1 MIKYTLLA
9 FSVLFSAYSN
19 AQEPDI
25 CTTHSLSDAVLAEN
39 PEAKAQYDK
48 LEQEFLQYA
57 QQKNHLRSVAL
68 PPHPDRVIPVVF
80 HIVHDYN
87 TSYISDEQ
95 VESALEYINWDFQK
109 LNPDTIDI
117 VSDFVDIASDL
128 NITFRLAQLD
138 PDGNCTKG
146 VTRTFSNLTS
156 VAGENVK
163 DLVKWDPSKYL
174 NVWIVDEIASGAGG
188 YSYLPGSAPGN
199 DNNAGILVINSQF
212 GAIGTSNGSGFS
224 AHTLSHEIGHYLGL
238 PHTWGGTNTPGLS
251 TNCNS
256 DDGIADTPECI
267 GQSFN
272 CDLEIETCGSLDNVQ
287 NFMCYAGCPNMF
299 TEGQGDRVHYYLDN
313 HTSGNAARNGLWQQ
327 SNLVATGTN
336 DGYVTQECTPIADI
350 HSDNTS
356 ICVGEELIING
367 YAYNVDNVS
376 LNWEVTGST
385 TPTQTGDEAYAIY
398 NTPGVYPITLQAS
411 NTAGTTTVVKTDYIV
426 VKNNTNQTA
435 LPFYQ
440 DFESSIILNDPTNS
454 ASWFERTD
462 YSESW
467 EEATVGY
474 NSSKSYKARTR
485 NFTEP
490 GRAVLESSFIDFT
503 NAQSGTR
510 LYFSYA
516 YKRRAGFVDD
526 KLFVELSDDCGA
538 TWKRRKTIEIEDL
551 ITSEGGQ
558 NSTWEPASDDD
569 WVETSVNMASV
580 VGDPGVLI
588 RFILEGEYG
597 NYVYID
603 AIEIHNFTVG
613 VEEVELDANTLDVY
627 PNPITNESV
636 IEINSEIGTEY
647 QLTITNVLG
656 QVVYKQSDVIDNNK
670 QVVPMPV
677 DLNIGMYFIDLNMN
691 GKHANK
697 KVLVKQ

>member
-336 DGYVTQECTPIADI
+336 NGYVTQECTPIADI